1 MVTRRTGMTPP
12 PVLQR
17 VPAHPGLRAIPLIAR
32 IEDRSLLT
40 GIVLAYSGFFWPILV
55 NVLAP
60 AIPKTAMFALSAAVG
75 LATVIPVRK
84 QRIG

>member
-1 MVTRRTGMTPP
+1 MTPP

-17 VPAHPGLRAIPLIAR
+17 VPAHPGPRAIPLIAR

-40 GIVLAYSGFFWPILV
+40 GIFYVLAYSGFFWPILV